1 MAIDPLQNRQ
11 QPIRTENQPAPTA
24 MQRSVSGPVFDALL
38 ALADN
43 ARGKDRATVVATT
56 AEVLRLEMMRSALT
70 TDDAPPPMSP
80 AREALQAFL
89 DVSRQGGQN
98 TVTTQPAA
106 PSAAMPET
114 ALPPPPQLQ
123 GRELAAPGSIDGI
136 IQKASHRYG
145 VDAGLIKAVVKAE
158 SDFNPRAVSSAG
170 AQGLMQLMPGTA
182 RQLGVTNAFDP
193 EQNVM
198 AGTRFLKELLERYH
212 GNMDAALAAYN
223 WGPGNVDRKG
233 LGSALPSETRAYLA
247 RVKNLY
253 AQSIA

>member
-1 MAIDPLQNRQ
+1 MAIDPLQNRP

-24 MQRSVSGPVFDALL
+24 TPRSVNGPVFDALL

-70 TDDAPPPMSP
+70 TDDAPPPLSP

-106 PSAAMPET
+106 QTVAVPET
-114 ALPPPPQLQ
+114 TPPPPLQ
-123 GRELAAPGSIDGI
+123 AREPAVPGSIDGI

-253 AQSIA
+253 AQNIA

>member
-1 MAIDPLQNRQ
+1 MAIDPLQNRPQ
-11 QPIRTENQPAPTA
+11 QIRSENQPAPAATP
-24 MQRSVSGPVFDALL
+24 RSVNGPVFDAIL

-43 ARGKDRATVVATT
+43 ARGKDRAAVAATT

-70 TDDAPPPMSP
+70 TDDAAPPTSA
-80 AREALQAFL
+80 ARAALQAFL
-89 DVSRQGGQN
+89 DVARQGGQN
-98 TVTTQPAA
+98 SVTNQPAA
-106 PSAAMPET
+106 PSTAMPGTTLPAPAQARET
-114 ALPPPPQLQ
+114 T
-123 GRELAAPGSIDGI
+123 APASIDGI

-145 VDAGLIKAVVKAE
+145 VEAGLIKAVVKAE
-158 SDFNPRAVSSAG
+158 SNFNPRAVSSAG

-198 AGTRFLKELLERYH
+198 AGTRFLKELLERYN

-253 AQSIA
+253 SQNIA

>member
-1 MAIDPLQNRQ
+1 MAIDPLQNRS
-11 QPIRTENQPAPTA
+11 QPIRTENQPAPTTTP
-24 MQRSVSGPVFDALL
+24 RSVNGQVFDAIL
-38 ALADN
+38 ALVDKT
-43 ARGKDRATVVATT
+43 RGKDRATVVATT
-56 AEVLRLEMMRSALT
+56 AEVLRLEMMRSALA

-98 TVTTQPAA
+98 TVTNQPTA
-106 PSAAMPET
+106 PSAAIPET
-114 ALPPPPQLQ
+114 PLPSPPQV
-123 GRELAAPGSIDGI
+123 RELTAPGSIDTI

-158 SDFNPRAVSSAG
+158 SNFNPKAVSSAG
-170 AQGLMQLMPGTA
+170 AQGLMQLMPATA

-198 AGTRFLKELLERYH
+198 AGTRFLKELLERYN

-253 AQSIA
+253 SQNIA

>member
-1 MAIDPLQNRQ
+1 MAIDPLQNRP

-24 MQRSVSGPVFDALL
+24 TQRSVNGPVFDALL

-70 TDDAPPPMSP
+70 TDDAPPPLSP

-106 PSAAMPET
+106 PAAAMPET
-114 ALPPPPQLQ
+114 TLPPPLQ
-123 GRELAAPGSIDGI
+123 AREPAAPGSIDTI
-136 IQKASHRYG
+136 IQKASRRYG

-253 AQSIA
+253 AQNIA

>member
-1 MAIDPLQNRQ
+1 MSISQLQNTP
-11 QPIRTENQPAPTA
+11 QPIRTEERPAQATP
-24 MQRSVSGPVFDALL
+24 RSGSGPAFDAIL

-43 ARGKDRATVVATT
+43 ARGKDRATVVATA
-56 AEVLRLEMMRSALT
+56 AEVLRLEMMRSALA
-70 TDDAPPPMSP
+70 TDDGPSPTSP

-89 DVSRQGGQN
+89 EVSRQGGQN
-98 TVTTQPAA
+98 SVANQPASPAAVVPKTA
-106 PSAAMPET
+106 PPA
-114 ALPPPPQLQ
+114 PPQAQ
-123 GRELAAPGSIDGI
+123 EPAATGSIDGI
-136 IQKASHRYG
+136 IQKASRRYG

-158 SDFNPRAVSSAG
+158 SNFNPRAVSSAG
-170 AQGLMQLMPGTA
+170 AQGLMQLMPATA

-198 AGTRFLKELLERYH
+198 AGTRFLKELLERYN

-233 LGSALPSETRAYLA
+233 LGSALPTETRAYLA

-253 AQSIA
+253 SQNIA

>member
-1 MAIDPLQNRQ
+1 MAIDPLQNRP
-11 QPIRTENQPAPTA
+11 QPIRTEHPPAPKAT
-24 MQRSVSGPVFDALL
+24 QRSANGPVFDALL

-43 ARGKDRATVVATT
+43 ARGKDRATVIATT

-106 PSAAMPET
+106 PSAAVPET
-114 ALPPPPQLQ
+114 TLPAPPQA
-123 GRELAAPGSIDGI
+123 REPAAPGSIETI

-158 SDFNPRAVSSAG
+158 SNFNPRAVSSAG

-198 AGTRFLKELLERYH
+198 AGTRFLKELLERYN

-253 AQSIA
+253 AQNIA